1 MDVAKHPTMH
11 RTAPYIEL
19 AQNVSS
25 AKVER
30 AQPRFIEICGTDLS
44 DIQSCSTAAKPEITV
59 EILITLKITKK
70 GEIKRQKSTLDG
82 QFW

>member
-11 RTAPYIEL
+11 RTAPHIEL

-30 AQPRFIEICGTDLS
+30 AQPRFTEICGTDLP
-44 DIQSCSTAAKPEITV
+44 DI
-59 EILITLKITKK
+59 
-70 GEIKRQKSTLDG
+70 
-82 QFW
+82 